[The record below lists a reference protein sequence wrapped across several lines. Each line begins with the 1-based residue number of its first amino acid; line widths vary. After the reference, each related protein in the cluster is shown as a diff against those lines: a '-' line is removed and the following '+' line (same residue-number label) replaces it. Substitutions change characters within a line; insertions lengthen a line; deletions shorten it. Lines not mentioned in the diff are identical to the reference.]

1 MSYNGWTNYETWNVG
16 LWYGDVF
23 ADMAS
28 EQKLDSDSLEAFVVE
43 MEMDKIPDSS
53 LAADIMNASLRRVNW
68 DELAD
73 HYNEDSDFVDEDEEE
88 EADA

>member
-16 LWYGDVF
+16 MWYGDVF

-28 EQKLDSDSLEAFVVE
+28 EQKLDGDSLEAFVVE
-43 MEMDKIPDSS
+43 MEMDKIPESS

-68 DELAD
+68 EELAD
-73 HYNEDSDFVDEDEEE
+73 HYNEDSGFVDEDEEE